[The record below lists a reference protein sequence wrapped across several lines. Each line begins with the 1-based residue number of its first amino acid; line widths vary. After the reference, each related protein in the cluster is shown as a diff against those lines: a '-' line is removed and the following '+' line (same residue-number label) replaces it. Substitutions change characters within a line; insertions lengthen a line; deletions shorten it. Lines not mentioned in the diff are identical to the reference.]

1 MVEPRASE
9 AAGSERDL
17 RRLTMRMPDEVA
29 VMLELKRRGW
39 GVRKIA
45 AEFGACPKTVRAW
58 IKAGG
63 WRGYK
68 RPGRPKKLDGL
79 SDWLEA
85 KMIQHRGN
93 ADVVRQDLKEEL
105 AIEATLRTVERAV
118 APLRQRLEAERRAGL
133 LQKQSPAPELQSEKT
148 K

>member
-1 MVEPRASE
+1 MDEPRVGE

-17 RRLTMRMPDEVA
+17 RRLTMRMPEEVA

-79 SDWLEA
+79 SDWLDSLLDEA
-85 KMIQHRGN
+85 VR
-93 ADVVRQDLKEEL
+93 ADSREVHAEGDEE
-105 AIEATLRTVERAV
+105 
-118 APLRQRLEAERRAGL
+118 QC
-133 LQKQSPAPELQSEKT
+133 
-148 K
+148 